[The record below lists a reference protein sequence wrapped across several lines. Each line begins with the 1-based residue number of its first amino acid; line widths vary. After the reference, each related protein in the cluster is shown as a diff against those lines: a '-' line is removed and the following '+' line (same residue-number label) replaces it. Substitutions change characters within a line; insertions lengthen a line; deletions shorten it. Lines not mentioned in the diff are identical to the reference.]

1 MAEDEKS
8 TAGWDEAGEVM
19 DGKTVNIA
27 SAQLAADDEQVGER
41 IREKGI
47 AYGVPYNNTYN
58 MDLYP
63 NQVHWQE
70 GELTATR
77 TTMWSGPGCHAGC
90 QIIFYTDKDGKLV
103 KTEGD
108 PNSPY
113 TAGRLCMR
121 CLELPQMVN
130 NPRRLKW
137 PVKRAG
143 ERGEGK
149 WERIS
154 WDEAYDM
161 IVKEVREI
169 QADYGPECIVS
180 MIGTGRN
187 VSQAIGH
194 NEYANFNGADLTLCF
209 LSGDSCMLPRTALCY
224 VIMGNQWVADFSQFR
239 AKRYEDDPEYVLP
252 EVCVIW
258 GTNPVVNN
266 SDAFTGH
273 WIVEAM
279 KRGTKLITID
289 PQLTWMAS
297 RSDLWL
303 QIRPGTD
310 AALALGMMNVIISE
324 DLYDHDF
331 VEKWTY
337 GFEALAERVKEYPV
351 DKVSE
356 ITWIPEEKIVEA
368 ARMYAKAKPATVQW
382 GLAVDMAKIG
392 VITAHAIAC
401 LVGISGNIDVPG
413 GNVLIDQAAGLDFSY
428 GSGIWTIDGTPYVES
443 RLGVDRYPLKKY
455 GFTASSQA
463 DSILQAIET
472 EKPHP
477 VKMLWIQSGNPIAN
491 MGQDA
496 PRLYRAI
503 KTIPFV
509 CVVDLFITP
518 TAVAFADLVLPCA
531 MSPERDCIRVWFDPL
546 RTLTKAS
553 SFYEAKSDEEV
564 MIGLGHKIAPW
575 NWPENVVDDRSYM
588 NWRFEHDGVV
598 DNDGTQ
604 MTMERV
610 EEKYHGMWYHA
621 FHYRKYETGGLRPDG
636 QPGFMT
642 PTGRY
647 ELYCTLFAAF
657 GDDPLPY
664 YQEPP
669 TSPVSTPELAEK
681 YPLVLTTGKRSFEFF
696 HSEWRQPETIS
707 RQLHPWPMFDINP
720 ETAEQYGII
729 DGDWVWIENQMGK
742 MKQKARLNPSIDP
755 RVVSTEHGW
764 WFPEQRPEEPY
775 LFGVFDSN
783 PNNLIPQ
790 CENGTNGY
798 GAPIKCGMCTVYKV
812 TPENDTPE
820 DQPSYQVC
828 TTGYTHGK
836 THASEKPSFYDGWT
850 PDYEPEGYFDI
861 EEYWAEH
868 EHEDYTPMHMREDA
882 EERFANKEQLER
894 LREIS
899 AKYGTKKG
907 E

>member
-1 MAEDEKS
+1 MAEDEKA
-8 TAGWDEAGEVM
+8 TAGWDDASEVM

-27 SAQLAADDEQVGER
+27 SAQLAADDEQVGDR
-41 IREKGI
+41 VRKKGI
-47 AYGVPYNNTYN
+47 AYGVDYNNTYN

-63 NQVHWQE
+63 DKVHWQE
-70 GELTATR
+70 GDLTATR

-130 NPRRLKW
+130 SERRLKW

-149 WERIS
+149 WERVS

-161 IVKEVREI
+161 IIEKVHKI
-169 QADYGPECIVS
+169 QADFGPECIVS

-194 NEYANFNGADLTLCF
+194 NEYANFNGSDLTLCF

-224 VIMGNQWVADFSQFR
+224 VIMGNQWVSDFSQFR
-239 AKRYEDDPEYVLP
+239 SRRYEDDPEFVNP
-252 EVCVIW
+252 EVCVLW
-258 GTNPVVNN
+258 GVNPVVNN

-273 WIVEAM
+273 WIVESM

-289 PQLTWMAS
+289 PQLTWLAS
-297 RSDLWL
+297 RSDMWL
-303 QIRPGTD
+303 QLRPGTD
-310 AALALGMMNVIISE
+310 AALALGFMYVMIHE

-337 GFEALAERVKEYPV
+337 GFEALAQRVEEYPPS
-351 DKVSE
+351 KVAE
-356 ITWIPEEKIVEA
+356 ITWVPEDQIVAA
-368 ARMYAKAKPATVQW
+368 ARMYAKAKPATVHW

-392 VITAHAIAC
+392 VISAHAIAC

-428 GSGIWTIDGTPYVES
+428 GSGIWTIDGTPYVQN
-443 RLGVDRYPLKKY
+443 RLGVNRYPLKKY

-477 VKMLWIQSGNPIAN
+477 VKMLWIESGNPIAN

-503 KTIPFV
+503 KTIDFV
-509 CVVDLFITP
+509 VVVDLFITP

-553 SFYEAKSDEEV
+553 TFYEARSDEEI
-564 MIGLGHKIAPW
+564 MIGLGHKISPW
-575 NWPENVVDDRSYM
+575 NWPDYVVDDRSYM

-598 DNDGTQ
+598 DNDGTP

-636 QPGFMT
+636 LPGFMT

-647 ELYCTLFAAF
+647 ELYCTLFASF

-669 TSPVSTPELAEK
+669 TSPVSTPQLAEK

-707 RQLHPWPMFDINP
+707 RELHPWPRFDINP
-720 ETAEQYGII
+720 ETAEKYGIE
-729 DGDWVWIENQMGK
+729 DGTWVWIENQMGK
-742 MKQKARLNPSIDP
+742 MKQVARLNPSIDP
-755 RVVSTEHGW
+755 RVISTEHGW
-764 WFPEQRPEEPY
+764 WFPEMEPAEPV

-798 GAPIKCGMCTVYKV
+798 GAPIKSGMCTVYPV
-812 TPENDTPE
+812 TPENNTPE

-828 TTGYTHGK
+828 TTGYTHGL
-836 THASEKPSFYDGWT
+836 THASDKPSFYDGWT
-850 PDYEPEGYFDI
+850 PDYEPEGFCDI
-861 EEYWAEH
+861 EDYWNTHEH
-868 EHEDYTPMHMREDA
+868 EHYTPFHLRDNA
-882 EERFANKEQLER
+882 EELFEDKEQLRR
-894 LREIS
+894 LREITE
-899 AKYGTKKG
+899 KYGTKEG